1 MNSSNPLLTMTGLRI
16 DGFNGPNRTEIIKG
30 VDLSLARGEIV
41 GVIGETGAGKSS
53 LGLAAMGYVRAGC
66 RFAGGSIQFDGRELI
81 GMPEDQRRKL
91 RGHRIAYVAQSAL
104 SAFNPAH
111 RLIDQTIETCVD
123 RGIQPEAEARHAAVD
138 LYRRLNLP
146 DPETFGSRYP
156 HQVSGG
162 QLQRA
167 MTAMAMISGPDLI
180 IFDEPTTAL
189 DVTTQVEVLRT
200 IRDLVRRFETAAL
213 YITHDLAVVSQL
225 ADRIVVLQHGRVVE
239 TAPTRQMISSPGHDY
254 TRSLWAV
261 RNLNRPEEGKAATL
275 LKFSG
280 VDAFYGHSR
289 ALGDISFEVPN
300 GSIVGIVGESG
311 SGKTT
316 VAKVVSGLLPIA
328 AGSVS
333 FAGKPLAGVAARR
346 DKETLRRIQLVQQS
360 ADTAINPRLTI
371 GQCIGRPLELYFG
384 LKGKERDSRVLQLLD
399 QIGLGP
405 NYMSRLPSELS
416 GGQKQRVNIARALA
430 AEPDLIVCDEVTS
443 GLDQLVQESILK
455 LLIQIQAERGVAYMF
470 ITHDINVVRGIAD
483 KMIVMN
489 KGRIVEQGFRSE
501 VFIPPHEP
509 YTEALLASVPQ
520 VDPDWLNRLTSLPG
534 GTTVQSDMN

>member
-66 RFAGGSIQFDGRELI
+66 RFAGGSIRFDGRELI

-167 MTAMAMISGPDLI
+167 MTAMAMISRPDLI

-501 VFIPPHEP
+501 VFSPPHEP